1 MTKNVRGSLLVY
13 KIIILECG
21 SSSLLTSADNIEPQ

>member
-1 MTKNVRGSLLVY
+1 MLGGSLLVY
-13 KIIILECG
+13 YIIILECG